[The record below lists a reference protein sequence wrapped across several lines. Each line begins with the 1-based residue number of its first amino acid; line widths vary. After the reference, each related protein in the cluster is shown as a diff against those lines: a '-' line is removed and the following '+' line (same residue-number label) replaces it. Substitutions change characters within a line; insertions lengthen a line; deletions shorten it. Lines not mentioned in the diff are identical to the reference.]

1 MVPRAGSQTCLPPTL
16 LPQSARIIAIIGGLE
31 DIGLGPAHKPLRPT
45 RAPLP
50 NSLIASPL
58 FHYSRLTN
66 QWTGWGGV
74 EVRKTGKRVYRVSD
88 EVRAGPGARTG
99 QERALYLYLRCSSLS
114 GSSSRGFSIP
124 AIHPS
129 DSISRPCSSLD
140 PVHPHQRLEQQY
152 QHHWHLTGQA
162 SVSSSPWLEETAT
175 KGHCPHPWKGHCPFH
190 IYL

>member
-74 EVRKTGKRVYRVSD
+74 EVGRP
-88 EVRAGPGARTG
+88 AN
-99 QERALYLYLRCSSLS
+99 
-114 GSSSRGFSIP
+114 GFI
-124 AIHPS
+124 
-129 DSISRPCSSLD
+129 
-140 PVHPHQRLEQQY
+140 E
-152 QHHWHLTGQA
+152 
-162 SVSSSPWLEETAT
+162 
-175 KGHCPHPWKGHCPFH
+175 
-190 IYL
+190 